1 VKERLKRCLSGIVLV
16 FCAGSGDF
24 KVMGYYG
31 ERKSLMA
38 VMRFDAMFGVA
49 ASGFDPFDSV

>member
-1 VKERLKRCLSGIVLV
+1 VVIYV
-16 FCAGSGDF
+16 SGDF